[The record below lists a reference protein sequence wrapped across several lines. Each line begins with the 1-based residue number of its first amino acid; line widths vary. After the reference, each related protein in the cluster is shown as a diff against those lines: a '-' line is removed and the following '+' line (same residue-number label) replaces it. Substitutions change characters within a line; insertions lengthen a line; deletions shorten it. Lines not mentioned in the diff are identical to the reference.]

1 MVRQGN
7 YKVTKRKES
16 LMPSLNPAKGN
27 EQKRRMSP
35 EHVFTFGCHPGI
47 SCFTQCCRDVTIV
60 LTPYDLLRMKNGL
73 GISSE
78 KFLEQYALILPQKN
92 RLIPLVVLKMNE
104 NDKKCLFVTENG
116 CSIYEHRP
124 WPCRMYP
131 LDMDEDGTFFLI
143 PQADRCR
150 GLVEQDS
157 WRIGDWLSGQ
167 GIVPYEEMNALFSG
181 ITIPLQS
188 QKMDIDNPQIA
199 KMLFMALYNTDK
211 FKEFVFQSSFLNRFA
226 VESLRVDKI
235 KENDEE
241 LLKFAFYWIKFGLF
255 GEKLFWVK
263 EGALKE
269 GALK

>member
-1 MVRQGN
+1 
-7 YKVTKRKES
+7 
-16 LMPSLNPAKGN
+16 MPSLNPAKGTV
-27 EQKRRMSP
+27 QKRKMTP
-35 EHVFTFGCHPGI
+35 EHVFNFKCHAGI

-60 LTPYDLLRMKNGL
+60 LTPYDILRLKKGL

-78 KFLEQYALILPQKN
+78 EFLDRYTLIRPQKN

-104 NDKKCLFVTENG
+104 NDKKCLFVTERG
-116 CSIYEHRP
+116 CSIYKDRP

-131 LDMDEDGTFFLI
+131 LDMDDDGTFSLI
-143 PQADRCR
+143 ARADRCR
-150 GLVEQDS
+150 GLVEEDP
-157 WRIGDWLSGQ
+157 WRIGDWLSDQ
-167 GIVPYEEMNALFSG
+167 GIVPYEEMNAFFSG
-181 ITIPLQS
+181 ITIPLRS

-226 VESLRVDKI
+226 VESIRVDKI

-241 LLKFAFYWIKFGLF
+241 LLKFAFDWIKFGLF